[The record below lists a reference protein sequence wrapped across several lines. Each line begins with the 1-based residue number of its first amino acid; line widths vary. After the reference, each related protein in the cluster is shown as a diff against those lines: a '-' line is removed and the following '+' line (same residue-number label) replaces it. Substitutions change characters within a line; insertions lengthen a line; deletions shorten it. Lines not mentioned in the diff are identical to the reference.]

1 MDKVLRDLIDH
12 IQFTENVAAKIHG
25 VLDEGQI
32 YRTVTEEFV
41 QSERSLAGI
50 LLLVEDGLSLKVAQV
65 SLSSDVVKT
74 LEEAAASPI
83 EEFRTELS
91 ESSALAQVI
100 KEGTTLQVTSN
111 DISEAILPESLAS
124 QVMGIMEMGGEPSIV
139 TPLSRQGEIIGILM
153 VMAPKL
159 AEHFIPSV
167 RNLAQHIS
175 AALDLADERVERKLA
190 EDALQ
195 QSEEKFRA
203 IVENAP
209 DQFVIVQRDGII
221 SFVNYVEPGVTL
233 DDIIGASV
241 YDYVV
246 PELADIYR
254 QTQNRVFE
262 TGKPERIEVLS
273 IMERTFDCRIAP
285 LEDNDQ
291 IEHLMVILTD
301 ITDRKLAEEALRQSE
316 TRYRQLFDSAPDGV
330 FILDEDG
337 YIVECSNST
346 MLIYGYSKE
355 EMINKRITEF
365 MHPSSAASLS
375 QGFPQEQPFEG
386 EIRIVRSDGSIV
398 YLWRKGIPLKDA
410 DGNLTGVLAYDRDIT
425 DRKRAEELLQRHR
438 QRLEN
443 VVKERTS
450 SLEEANTALRVMLK
464 TADQIKTEIE
474 ETVLFNVKS
483 FALPYLD
490 ELKKCSLDDRQKSY
504 IEMLQNSLDQVTEPF
519 LQGVSAQSLTL
530 TPTEVTIMNLIKQG
544 KATKEIASLLNM
556 SIRTVETHR
565 YNIRTKLGLKNK
577 AVNLR
582 TYVSSRE

>member
-1 MDKVLRDLIDH
+1 
-12 IQFTENVAAKIHG
+12 
-25 VLDEGQI
+25 
-32 YRTVTEEFV
+32 
-41 QSERSLAGI
+41 
-50 LLLVEDGLSLKVAQV
+50 
-65 SLSSDVVKT
+65 
-74 LEEAAASPI
+74 
-83 EEFRTELS
+83 
-91 ESSALAQVI
+91 
-100 KEGTTLQVTSN
+100 
-111 DISEAILPESLAS
+111 
-124 QVMGIMEMGGEPSIV
+124 
-139 TPLSRQGEIIGILM
+139 M

-474 ETVLFNVKS
+474 ENVLFNVKS

-544 KATKEIASLLNM
+544 KVTKEIASLLNM

-582 TYVSSRE
+582 TYVSSHE

>member
-1 MDKVLRDLIDH
+1 MDKALRDLIDH

-41 QSERSLAGI
+41 QSERSMAGI
-50 LLLVEDGLSLKVAQV
+50 LLLAEDGLSLRVAQV

-100 KEGTTLQVTSN
+100 KEGTTLQVTSK
-111 DISEAILPESLAS
+111 DISEAILPKPLAS
-124 QVMGIMEMGGEPSIV
+124 QAMRIMEMGGEPSIV
-139 TPLSRQGEIIGILM
+139 TPLNRRGEVIGILM

-159 AEHFIPSV
+159 VKHFIPSV
-167 RNLAQHIS
+167 RNLARHIS
-175 AALDLADERVERKLA
+175 AALDLADERAERKLA

-209 DQFVIVQRDGII
+209 DQFVIVERDGII
-221 SFVNYVEPGVTL
+221 SFVNFVEPGVKIE
-233 DDIIGASV
+233 DIVGASV

-254 QTQNRVFE
+254 QTHNRVFE
-262 TGKPERIEVLS
+262 TGMPERIEVLS
-273 IMERTFDCRIAP
+273 IMERIFDCRIAP
-285 LEDNDQ
+285 LENNDQ

-330 FILDEDG
+330 FILDKDG

-355 EMINKRITEF
+355 EMINKLITEF
-365 MHPSSAASLS
+365 MHPSSAAS
-375 QGFPQEQPFEG
+375 FPEGYAQAQPFEG
-386 EIRIVRSDGSIV
+386 EIRIVRSDGTIV
-398 YLWRKGIPLKDA
+398 YIWRKGIPLKDA
-410 DGNLTGVLAYDRDIT
+410 DGNFTGVLAYDRDIT

-464 TADQIKTEIE
+464 TADQIKKEIE

-504 IEMLQNSLDQVTEPF
+504 IEMLQNSLNQVTEPF

-544 KATKEIASLLNM
+544 KVTKEIAGLLNM

-582 TYVSSRE
+582 TYVSSRD

>member
-1 MDKVLRDLIDH
+1 MDKALRDLIDH

-41 QSERSLAGI
+41 QSERSMAGI
-50 LLLVEDGLSLKVAQV
+50 LLLAEDGLSLRVAQV

-100 KEGTTLQVTSN
+100 KEGTTLQVTSK
-111 DISEAILPESLAS
+111 DISEAILPKPLAS
-124 QVMGIMEMGGEPSIV
+124 QAMGIMEMGGEPSIV
-139 TPLSRQGEIIGILM
+139 TPLNRRGKVIGILM

-159 AEHFIPSV
+159 VKHFIPSV
-167 RNLAQHIS
+167 RNLARHIS
-175 AALDLADERVERKLA
+175 AALDLADERAERKLA

-209 DQFVIVQRDGII
+209 DQFVIVERDGII
-221 SFVNYVEPGVTL
+221 SFVNFVEPGVKIE
-233 DDIIGASV
+233 DIVGASV

-254 QTQNRVFE
+254 QTHNRVFE
-262 TGKPERIEVLS
+262 TGMPERIEVLS
-273 IMERTFDCRIAP
+273 IMERIFDCRIAP
-285 LEDNDQ
+285 LENNDQ

-355 EMINKRITEF
+355 EMINKLITEF
-365 MHPSSAASLS
+365 MHPSSAAS
-375 QGFPQEQPFEG
+375 FPEGYAQAQPFEG
-386 EIRIVRSDGSIV
+386 EIRIVRSDGTIV
-398 YLWRKGIPLKDA
+398 YIWRKGIPLKDA
-410 DGNLTGVLAYDRDIT
+410 DGNFTGVLAYDRDIT

-464 TADQIKTEIE
+464 TADQIKKEIE

-490 ELKKCSLDDRQKSY
+490 ELEKCSLDDRQKSY
-504 IEMLQNSLDQVTEPF
+504 IEMLQNSLNQVTEPF

-544 KATKEIASLLNM
+544 KVTKEIAGLLNM

-582 TYVSSRE
+582 TYVSSRD

>member
-474 ETVLFNVKS
+474 ENVLFNVKS

-544 KATKEIASLLNM
+544 KVTKEIASLLNM

-582 TYVSSRE
+582 TYVSSHE